1 MKSQTFLRRA
11 EREDLDTI
19 VSWMQ
24 DPDYLRFLYG
34 DPAQSPKQIRE
45 NIVSMLGRSQANL
58 LPSSIHLVIDHKT
71 EGPIGLVSLQKISW
85 RNRACVVDFYM
96 GNKGL
101 RGRVESGAAMYR
113 MAEYCFDELNLHRIS
128 AYIYSF
134 NSPSWRL
141 IERCGAVRELTLKEH
156 VVRDGALCDMYC
168 YGLLRRDFQ
177 AFRES
182 ESQFATMSLEKMIES
197 LNIEA
202 PDGGA
207 PS

>member
-1 MKSQTFLRRA
+1 MRNQTFLRRA

-101 RGRVESGAAMYR
+101 RGRMESGAAMYR
-113 MAEYCFDELNLHRIS
+113 MAEYCFDELNLHRIT
-128 AYIYSF
+128 AFIYLF
-134 NSPSWRL
+134 NSPSWRVR
-141 IERCGAVRELTLKEH
+141 ERCGALRGLTLNVH
-156 VVRDGALCDMYC
+156 VVRDGDLCDMYC
-168 YGLLRRDFQ
+168 YGLLREDFQ
-177 AFRES
+177 AFRDGET
-182 ESQFATMSLEKMIES
+182 QLDGFTLEAMIES
-197 LNIEA
+197 LSA
-202 PDGGA
+202 DDAGGA

>member
-1 MKSQTFLRRA
+1 MKSQTFLRRT

-24 DPDYLRFLYG
+24 DSDYLYFLYG
-34 DPAQSPKQIRE
+34 DPAQSPKRIRE

-71 EGPIGLVSLQKISW
+71 KGPIGLISLQKISW

-96 GNKGL
+96 GNQGL
-101 RGRVESGAAMYR
+101 RGRLESGAAMYR

-134 NSPSWRL
+134 NTPSWRL
-141 IERCGAVRELTLKEH
+141 LERCGAVRELTLKEH
-156 VVRDGALCDMYC
+156 VVRDGDLCDMYC

-177 AFRES
+177 SFRES
-182 ESQFATMSLEKMIES
+182 ETQFATMSLEKMIDS

-202 PDGGA
+202 PDAGT
-207 PS
+207 PT

>member
-1 MKSQTFLRRA
+1 MRNQTFLRRA

-101 RGRVESGAAMYR
+101 RGRMESGAAMYR
-113 MAEYCFDELNLHRIS
+113 MAEYCFDELNLHRIT
-128 AYIYSF
+128 AFIYLF

-141 IERCGAVRELTLKEH
+141 LERCGAIRELTLKEH
-156 VVRDGALCDMYC
+156 VVRDGDLCDMYC
-168 YGLLRRDFQ
+168 YGLLREDFQ
-177 AFRES
+177 AFRDGET
-182 ESQFATMSLEKMIES
+182 QLDGFTLEAMIES
-197 LNIEA
+197 LSA
-202 PDGGA
+202 DDAGGA